1 MAFSHLNRKQLPNK
15 MTTSDT
21 VSVQNLTTSKVQS
34 KSKPRQRWSGDEE
47 PIEYHRGYDDE
58 DTVTLTADEIRR
70 LNWYAAQAHKE
81 WRDADVDITV
91 ALPTAA
97 AAPVKTSP
105 RVPFRHLTG
114 AERNKK
120 SDLFQFGLCSDCD
133 TGLGDKSDFVCVPRP
148 NGAFLMTC
156 HACHEYYQQLKKCS

>member
-1 MAFSHLNRKQLPNK
+1 
-15 MTTSDT
+15 
-21 VSVQNLTTSKVQS
+21 VQS

-47 PIEYHRGYDDE
+47 PIEYHRGDDDE
-58 DTVTLTADEIRR
+58 DTVTLTADEICR
-70 LNWYAAQAHKE
+70 LKWYAAQAHNE
-81 WRDADVDITV
+81 WRDADVDSPVVLPTAAAAPV
-91 ALPTAA
+91 VLPTAA

-156 HACHEYYQQLKKCS
+156 HACHEYYQQLTRRRGVDCGLGCN

>member
-1 MAFSHLNRKQLPNK
+1 
-15 MTTSDT
+15 MTTAT
-21 VSVQNLTTSKVQS
+21 VSAKNFTHSKALPKKQ
-34 KSKPRQRWSGDEE
+34 PRWRWSGDDE
-47 PIEYHRGYDDE
+47 PIEYRRCDEDE
-58 DTVTLTADEIRR
+58 DTVTLTADEIRYIK
-70 LNWYAAQAHKE
+70 WYNAQAHKE
-81 WRDADVDITV
+81 WRDADADSPV

-105 RVPFRHLTG
+105 YVPFRHLTG

-133 TGLGDKSDFVCVPRP
+133 AGLGDKSDFVCVPRP

-156 HACHEYYQQLKKCS
+156 HACHAYYQQLKKCSHSAGGGCN